1 MTKSTFNY
9 ESSLQYG
16 LHHVGGHAQED
27 ETNEGALYFLK
38 TNQGSRD
45 GCLRTQAL
53 LSEAKCMM
61 AWFQDHDLI
70 HFKQWAY
77 IAAKLN
83 RMVIQLNPT
92 GWFPAYEHLYALLS
106 DNNEIISWYKQHRL
120 PYLIESEIKDRDNP
134 KQPAFHGYQA
144 LLALNGQWDELRQR
158 CEQILSMEIK
168 KDRKYLIDHQFYL
181 ALANGDKAGMEKV
194 LTELTSPK
202 IAKVRNIEQA
212 FGSTENLISTHA
224 VIYAKIAWRWGY
236 QLEIDTPWIPREWLP
251 IQALDNYLE
260 PWEFLKEFDLF
271 TPFEGKWKEWSPRH
285 ELISRLV
292 IN

>member
-1 MTKSTFNY
+1 MTKSKFNH
-9 ESSLQYG
+9 ESSLPRG
-16 LHHVGGHAQED
+16 LSHVAAHSIED
-27 ETNEGALYFLK
+27 EGNKEAVSYLNTG
-38 TNQGSRD
+38 QGSRR
-45 GCLRTQAL
+45 GCLGNLRR
-53 LSEAKCMM
+53 LSEAKCMI

-106 DNNEIISWYKQHRL
+106 DNKAIISWYKQHRL
-120 PYLIESEIKDRDNP
+120 PYLIEGEIKDRDNP

-158 CEQILSMEIK
+158 CDQILSMEIK

-212 FGSTENLISTHA
+212 FGFTENFIATHA

-236 QLEIDTPWIPREWLP
+236 QLEIDTPWIPKEWLP
-251 IQALDNYLE
+251 IQSLDNYPE
-260 PWEFLKEFDLF
+260 PWGFLKEFDLF
-271 TPFEGKWKEWSPRH
+271 TPFEGEWKEWSPRH

>member
-9 ESSLQYG
+9 ESSLQRG
-16 LHHVGGHAQED
+16 LEHVSGHAQAIDDLAENI
-27 ETNEGALYFLK
+27 EYFIEKKGNYIFCLK
-38 TNQGSRD
+38 MIKAYT
-45 GCLRTQAL
+45 
-53 LSEAKCMM
+53 EANCMM
-61 AWFQDHDLI
+61 SWFRDHDLLA
-70 HFKQWAY
+70 FKQWAY
-77 IAAKLN
+77 MAAKLN
-83 RMVIQLNPT
+83 RMVIQYKPYD
-92 GWFPAYEHLYALLS
+92 WFPAYEHLYALLS
-106 DNNEIISWYKQHRL
+106 DNEAIISWYKQHRL

-181 ALANGDKAGMEKV
+181 ALANGDKTGMEGV

-212 FGSTENLISTHA
+212 FGFTENFIATHA

-236 QLEIDTPWIPREWLP
+236 QLEIDTPWIPKDWLP
-251 IQALDNYLE
+251 IQALDNYPE

-271 TPFEGKWKEWSPRH
+271 TPFEGEWKEWSPRH